1 MPLGNSPQIF
11 TKETLPKIFKK
22 TTFFIH
28 SNCAIYRKKHV
39 VAFGGLN
46 PKLKSFSDWY
56 LNCLVAL
63 HHGVGYIPSLFG
75 AFRLSEKSYANILKS
90 SEHQEGM
97 FHALMSDIQERNLEN
112 LFKSTGLLSHGGI
125 RLVLF
130 LAKHKEYRS
139 YFPLAFF
146 KKCHFH
152 LNKLL
157 KTQKQS

>member
-1 MPLGNSPQIF
+1 
-11 TKETLPKIFKK
+11 
-22 TTFFIH
+22 
-28 SNCAIYRKKHV
+28 
-39 VAFGGLN
+39 
-46 PKLKSFSDWY
+46 
-56 LNCLVAL
+56 
-63 HHGVGYIPSLFG
+63 
-75 AFRLSEKSYANILKS
+75 
-90 SEHQEGM
+90 
-97 FHALMSDIQERNLEN
+97 MSDIQERNLEN